1 MLGLLPGYLSK
12 LHANH
17 DEDSVDRINYIYS
30 NILLLAFA
38 LLLTAKSYIGKPL
51 QCWVPAQF
59 KGGWETYI
67 ENHCLIENTYF
78 VRMDENL
85 PDVGSE
91 RRIRELAYYQW
102 IPFILILQAAC
113 CYAPR
118 LVWKVL
124 NSRSGIN
131 LTAFIPM
138 ALPTKKVGGK
148 KILKDVNMD
157 YSPLVERIGNHA
169 SLAIDNRVKFGMF
182 VTILYMIVKFLW
194 LINVF
199 VQFWILNIFLGPQY
213 TLWGIGILI
222 DLVNNRDW
230 SVSGHFPRVTFCDVE
245 VREMGNVH
253 NWTVQCVLMVNMF
266 AEKVFLFLWFWFCFV
281 GIATFLNFLYWL
293 IVSTSQAQSRSFVR
307 KYLIFKED
315 VQRSGIEFS
324 DVKIDGFINCMLRKD
339 GVTILRLISDNCG
352 DLAVAE
358 IVYKLWDMYQ
368 QRAPERFKASSD
380 GESYVSEESDAAYV
394 DDFKKDYDVGSMN
407 E

>member
-266 AEKVFLFLWFWFCFV
+266 AEKVFLFLC
-281 GIATFLNFLYWL
+281 
-293 IVSTSQAQSRSFVR
+293 
-307 KYLIFKED
+307 
-315 VQRSGIEFS
+315 